1 MAEAGTETVW
11 HWLAPDG
18 KEGLGSQAD
27 LALRLSSQTL
37 PASTPVWR
45 KAWADWMPAN
55 RVNVLAN
62 ALPVSAR
69 LPPREPLHDLSMNE
83 PPPIPRRSEMRS
95 LSAVESTTLRPFDS
109 PLPSTGP
116 MRHGRAAGV
125 PEPRDPIPTLADED
139 LPSSTDT
146 LRPAGAVPPP
156 PRGVPRPGAFSAGG
170 GLGDSASTTPIPGI
184 RVAPRTSSL
193 PSARSPSSL
202 PAAARASN
210 SLPFAARSA
219 TPAAALT
226 AADFRVTPRDPS
238 EISGMQPRALST
250 PAEARSDATPV
261 PALPAA
267 APLPSSLAARHSGV
281 PPMSS
286 LGGASSSLI
295 PGGEGLPLGL
305 RVAIGFLSVLCVL
318 LAVALVF
325 ALRAL
330 GTSPAV
336 ASTPS
341 VGPTPAVSAVA
352 AAPGKEGCVLRAPAA
367 KLASSVERGIEPRF
381 LDLGADRIAVGF
393 AASRSQAAGIV
404 VDLAQL
410 DASTVFDEARERP
423 VLGVTP
429 VSAEPL
435 SFNADRDDGALKMPH
450 SLDTTPRSVL
460 GYTTEGL
467 AKSVAGNP
475 PELVWPLTQQVATEP
490 RVAHAG
496 KDAYAVALRQGGLS
510 GTILSG
516 WLSSDLKPMSELSRV
531 AAGAK
536 WVGSPAVAAR
546 DAAMVVAF
554 AARDNETEAWRIR
567 LGKAEARRPIE
578 GVLVHE
584 TPKEGLGNGAIAPT
598 LAPFGKDRWVLQ
610 WTQGNAGQYRVYVQE
625 LGPDLRPLGTP
636 VAASPKGAS
645 AGLGAVRVRDENAL
659 SVFVLTVGGRDEL
672 WGASVT
678 CR

>member
-55 RVNVLAN
+55 RVHVLAN

-69 LPPREPLHDLSMNE
+69 LPTREPLHDLSMNE
-83 PPPIPRRSEMRS
+83 PPPVPRRSEMRS
-95 LSAVESTTLRPFDS
+95 LSAVESATLRAFDS

-116 MRHGRAAGV
+116 MRHGRAPGV
-125 PEPRDPIPTLADED
+125 PEPREPIPTLADED

-156 PRGVPRPGAFSAGG
+156 PRGVPRPGAFGAAAGI
-170 GLGDSASTTPIPGI
+170 GDSASTTPIPGV

-193 PSARSPSSL
+193 PSARAPSSL
-202 PAAARASN
+202 PAVARASN
-210 SLPFAARSA
+210 PAPFAARTS

-238 EISGMQPRALST
+238 EISGMQPRTFSA
-250 PAEARSDATPV
+250 PEEARSEATPV

-267 APLPSSLAARHSGV
+267 APLPSSLPARPSGV
-281 PPMSS
+281 PLSSS
-286 LGGASSSLI
+286 LRAASSSLI

-330 GTSPAV
+330 GASPAV
-336 ASTPS
+336 AST
-341 VGPTPAVSAVA
+341 GPVVAPVTSASAAVPAV
-352 AAPGKEGCVLRAPAA
+352 EGCVLRAPAA

-381 LDLGADRIAVGF
+381 LDLGADRVAVGF
-393 AASRSQAAGIV
+393 AATRSQAAGIV

-410 DASTVFDEARERP
+410 DASSVFDEARERP

-435 SFNADRDDGALKMPH
+435 TFNADRDDGALKMPH
-450 SLDTTPRSVL
+450 SLDTTPRSAL
-460 GYTTEGL
+460 GYTSEGL
-467 AKSVAGNP
+467 AKSVASGA
-475 PELVWPLTQQVATEP
+475 PELVWPMTQQVATEP

-496 KDAYAVALRQGGLS
+496 SGAYAIALRQGGLS
-510 GTILSG
+510 GNILSG
-516 WLSSDLKPMSELSRV
+516 WLSSELKPISELTPV

-546 DAAMVVAF
+546 DSAMVVAF
-554 AARDNETEAWRIR
+554 ASRDSEGEAWRIR
-567 LGKAEARRPIE
+567 LGRAEARRPVE
-578 GVLVHE
+578 GVMVHA

-610 WTQGNAGQYRVYVQE
+610 WTQGSAGQYRVYVQE
-625 LGPDLRPLGTP
+625 LGPDLRPLGAP

-645 AGLGAVRVRDENAL
+645 AGLGAVRARDENAL

-678 CR
+678 CH